1 MPPTSSPEEASS
13 SSSIAN
19 LLNLPVKMERLK
31 GILAGNGNKA
41 GRDVNPDE
49 YEPLRNSG
57 DDVGDGEETVDDGE
71 ICDTN
76 ATPFSWFEYTIFV
89 LIGVAMLWA
98 WNMFLAASP
107 YFASR
112 FLNDPWSSQNFQ
124 SAILSVSTVTNLG
137 SMVVLTGLQRS
148 ADYPNRIKLALVIN
162 TLAFAL
168 LTIST
173 KYFRDASSK
182 LYLSFL
188 LVDVFFAAL
197 ATGLFQNGAFAF
209 ATSFGR
215 PEYMQAIMAGQ
226 GVAGV
231 LPALAQIIS
240 VLVVPPPPP
249 PTQGDNSDEKPG
261 PPDADPIGS
270 AAFIYFLTAVL
281 VSIFTLL
288 AFLPLVRRHDQL
300 VEARM
305 ANSRPDL
312 LAADTPSHP
321 HPHPH
326 SHSHHDIQEAEQAA
340 RRVVGLPALFRKLHW
355 LAGAIFMCFVATM
368 FFPVFTSKILSTHD
382 GTSQPSRGRLFNPEV
397 FIPLAFFFWNLGD
410 LCGRVA
416 TMGKLAAAA
425 RRRPVILFT
434 VGVARLGF
442 LPLYMLCN
450 IRGRG
455 AVISSDVF
463 YLLLVQFP
471 YGLTN
476 GWLASNSMVG
486 AAEWVEERER
496 EAAGG
501 FMGLCLVAGLAAGSL
516 LSFTAA
522 GI

>member
-1 MPPTSSPEEASS
+1 
-13 SSSIAN
+13 
-19 LLNLPVKMERLK
+19 
-31 GILAGNGNKA
+31 
-41 GRDVNPDE
+41 
-49 YEPLRNSG
+49 
-57 DDVGDGEETVDDGE
+57 
-71 ICDTN
+71 
-76 ATPFSWFEYTIFV
+76 
-89 LIGVAMLWA
+89 
-98 WNMFLAASP
+98 MFLAASP

-112 FLNDPWSSQNFQ
+112 LLDDPWSSQNFQ
-124 SAILSVSTVTNLG
+124 SAILSVSTITNLG
-137 SMVVLTGLQRS
+137 SMLVLTGLQRS

-168 LTIST
+168 LTVST
-173 KYFRDASSK
+173 KYLTDLSPRA
-182 LYLSFL
+182 YLAFL

-215 PEYMQAIMAGQ
+215 PEYMQAIMTGQ

-231 LPALAQIIS
+231 LPALAQMVS
-240 VLVVPPPPP
+240 VLVVPPPPA
-249 PTQGDNSDEKPG
+249 QGAGDGDDAAAAAGDRPAG
-261 PPDADPIGS
+261 PPGGADPAGS

-281 VSIFTLL
+281 VSVGTLL
-288 AFLPLVRRHDQL
+288 AFLPLVRRHDRL
-300 VEARM
+300 VEARIM
-305 ANSRPDL
+305 A
-312 LAADTPSHP
+312 AAPP
-321 HPHPH
+321 HP
-326 SHSHHDIQEAEQAA
+326 HSHHDIQEAEQAS

-355 LAGAIFMCFVATM
+355 LAGAVFLCFAATM
-368 FFPVFTSKILSTHD
+368 FFPVFTSKILSTR
-382 GTSQPSRGRLFNPEV
+382 GPSPSRGRLFSPEV
-397 FIPLAFFFWNLGD
+397 FIPLAFFSWNLGD
-410 LCGRVA
+410 LCGRLA
-416 TMGKLAAAA
+416 TTAAAGPWAGAGAA
-425 RRRPVILFT
+425 RRRPAVLFA

-455 AVISSDVF
+455 ALVPSDAF

-476 GWLASNSMVG
+476 GWLASNSMMG
-486 AAEWVEERER
+486 AGEWVGEQER

>member
-1 MPPTSSPEEASS
+1 MD
-13 SSSIAN
+13 
-19 LLNLPVKMERLK
+19 RLK
-31 GILAGNGNKA
+31 GILAGRNGNKA
-41 GRDVNPDE
+41 DRDVNPDE
-49 YEPLRNSG
+49 YAPLRNSN
-57 DDVGDGEETVDDGE
+57 DDVADGDEVADEDEDIETHD
-71 ICDTN
+71 
-76 ATPFSWFEYTIFV
+76 TPFSWFEYTIFL

-112 FLNDPWSSQNFQ
+112 FLDDPWSSQNFQ

-137 SMVVLTGLQRS
+137 SMLVLTGLQRS
-148 ADYPNRIKLALVIN
+148 ADYPNRIKLALVLN
-162 TLAFAL
+162 TVAFSL

-173 KYFRDASSK
+173 KYFTDLSSRS
-182 LYLSFL
+182 YLAFL

-231 LPALAQIIS
+231 LPSLAQIIS
-240 VLVVPPPPP
+240 VLAIPPSPPP
-249 PTQGDNSDEKPG
+249 PTQGSSSSSSSGDGDG
-261 PPDADPIGS
+261 AADPVGS
-270 AAFIYFLTAVL
+270 AAFTYFLTAVL
-281 VSIFTLL
+281 VSVFTLL
-288 AFLPLVRRHDQL
+288 AFLPLVKRHDRL

-305 ANSRPDL
+305 ATSRPDL
-312 LAADTPSHP
+312 AADIMSHTHPSPSHP
-321 HPHPH
+321 HPHP
-326 SHSHHDIQEAEQAA
+326 SHHDIQEAEQAS
-340 RRVVGLPALFRKLHW
+340 RKVVGVPALFRKLHW

-368 FFPVFTSKILSTHD
+368 FFPVFTSKILSNHHEQDD
-382 GTSQPSRGRLFNPEV
+382 GNGPPRNSRLFRPEV

-410 LCGRVA
+410 LCGRVVTSGA
-416 TMGKLAAAA
+416 WSVAA
-425 RRRPVILFT
+425 RRRPVVLFA

-450 IRGRG
+450 IRGRSGG
-455 AVISSDVF
+455 ALVPSDAF

-486 AAEWVEERER
+486 AGEWVEEQER

-501 FMGLCLVAGLAAGSL
+501 FMGLCLVAGLTIRMGE
-516 LSFTAA
+516 
-522 GI
+522 IP

>member
-1 MPPTSSPEEASS
+1 MD
-13 SSSIAN
+13 
-19 LLNLPVKMERLK
+19 RLK
-31 GILAGNGNKA
+31 GILAGRNGNKVD
-41 GRDVNPDE
+41 RDVNPDE
-49 YEPLRNSG
+49 YAPLRNSS
-57 DDVGDGEETVDDGE
+57 DDVGDEDEMAGEGEVLETNDK
-71 ICDTN
+71 
-76 ATPFSWFEYTIFV
+76 TPFSWFEYTIFV
-89 LIGVAMLWA
+89 FIGVAMLWA

-112 FLNDPWSSQNFQ
+112 FVDDPWSSRNLQP
-124 SAILSVSTVTNLG
+124 AILSVSTITNLG
-137 SMVVLTGLQRS
+137 SMLVLTGLQRS
-148 ADYPNRIKLALVIN
+148 ADYPNRIKLALIIN
-162 TLAFAL
+162 TVAFAL
-168 LTIST
+168 LTVST
-173 KYFRDASSK
+173 KYFTDISSK
-182 LYLSFL
+182 AYLAFL

-231 LPALAQIIS
+231 LPALAQMVS
-240 VLVVPPPPP
+240 VLVMPPPHP
-249 PTQGDNSDEKPG
+249 PTQGSGNDDGSPAG
-261 PPDADPIGS
+261 PPGDADADPIGS
-270 AAFIYFLTAVL
+270 AAFLYFLTAVL

-288 AFLPLVRRHDQL
+288 AFLPLVRRHDRL

-305 ANSRPDL
+305 ATSRPDL
-312 LAADTPSHP
+312 AAGLMSHP
-321 HPHPH
+321 
-326 SHSHHDIQEAEQAA
+326 HSHHDIQEAEQAT
-340 RRVVGLPALFRKLHW
+340 RKVVGLPVLLRKLHW
-355 LAGAIFMCFVATM
+355 LAGAIFLCFVATM

-382 GTSQPSRGRLFNPEV
+382 QSPRSRLFAPEV
-397 FIPLAFFFWNLGD
+397 FIPLAFFCWNLGD

-416 TMGKLAAAA
+416 TAGPWSASA
-425 RRRPVILFT
+425 RRRPALLFAA
-434 VGVARLGF
+434 GVARLGF
-442 LPLYMLCN
+442 LPLYLLCN

-455 AVISSDVF
+455 ALVPSDAF

-476 GWLASNSMVG
+476 GWLASNSMMG
-486 AAEWVEERER
+486 AGEWVEEQER